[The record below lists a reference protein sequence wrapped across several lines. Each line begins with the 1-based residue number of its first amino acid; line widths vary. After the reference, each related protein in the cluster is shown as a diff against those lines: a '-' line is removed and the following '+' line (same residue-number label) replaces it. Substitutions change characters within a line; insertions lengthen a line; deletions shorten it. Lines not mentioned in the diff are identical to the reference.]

1 MSTKKNNVPENAN
14 QSSIAVKA
22 DNAVQENVSQP
33 TIEEVTPDPATEE
46 DTRPVNEAPTQVINI
61 TNGDAVVAKEETL
74 PEEYRTELVP
84 DSDNQ
89 GEDVQEPAGM
99 KQAKKRAF
107 EVRKDA
113 LKKAK
118 WILVNGETLYLG
130 ELEVTTNSA
139 RIINALP
146 VNKVEKDQA
155 EAQGRTEQSEFM
167 VKTVK
172 QWYAGM
178 VAKKLQPINFVG
190 ASVNVLHY
198 ELSDLEECFVEQALI
213 AIDYGVKQSFVNVIN
228 SQILDA

>member
-33 TIEEVTPDPATEE
+33 TNEEVTPDPATEE
-46 DTRPVNEAPTQVINI
+46 ESHAVDATPTQVINI
-61 TNGDAVVAKEETL
+61 TDGNAVVAEKEEVS
-74 PEEYRTELVP
+74 ESAP
-84 DSDNQ
+84 DNVE
-89 GEDVQEPAGM
+89 GVQEPAGM
-99 KQAKKRAF
+99 RQAKKRAF

-198 ELSDLEECFVEQALI
+198 ALSDLEECFVEQALI